1 MSYVFSRRDFLKYSA
16 LTAVAVAGAGL
27 LTGCEFQDPSNPMYE
42 VGKKISIGNTTA
54 QLTLAT
60 ENTLDGQFKIRIAN
74 GGDQPLL
81 IEPSRFSVSVTTTT
95 NEKGNSTVFYNSA
108 YPGNS
113 IVFDNVEVTSGSLPN
128 LYKNGDVTLTLTAT
142 NFQVP
147 PSGSYTMIFQYI
159 PVGSQ
164 SEMSLRWKMVVDQV

>member
-1 MSYVFSRRDFLKYSA
+1 MSYAFSRRDFLKYSA

-27 LTGCEFQDPSNPMYE
+27 LTGCEVQDPSNPMYE

-60 ENTLDGQFKIRIAN
+60 ENTLDGNFKIRIAN
-74 GGDQPLL
+74 GGDQPLY
-81 IEPSRFSVSVTTTT
+81 IEPSRFTVSVTTT

-113 IVFDNVEVTSGSLPN
+113 IVFGEPEVTSGTFPN
-128 LYKNGDVTLTLTAT
+128 LPKKGDVTLPITAT
-142 NFQVP
+142 NFKVP
-147 PSGSYTMIFQYI
+147 ETGSYTMIFQYI
-159 PVGSQ
+159 PVGYQ
-164 SEMSLRWKMVVDQV
+164 SEMSLRWKMVVGQV

>member
-42 VGKKISIGNTTA
+42 VGKKISIGNTAA

-81 IEPSRFSVSVTTTT
+81 IEPSRFSVSVTTT

>member
-1 MSYVFSRRDFLKYSA
+1 MSYAFSRRDFLKYSA

-27 LTGCEFQDPSNPMYE
+27 LTGCEIQDPNNPMYE

-60 ENTLDGQFKIRIAN
+60 ENTLDGHFKIRIAN

-81 IEPSRFSVSVTTTT
+81 VHESLFNVRVVVAD
-95 NEKGNSTVFYNSA
+95 EKGKETDFYNSA

-113 IVFDNVEVTSGSLPN
+113 IVFGEPEVTSGTFPN
-128 LYKNGDVTLTLTAT
+128 LPKKGDVTLPITAT
-142 NFQVP
+142 NFKVP
-147 PSGSYTMIFQYI
+147 ETGSYTMIFQYI
-159 PVGSQ
+159 PVGYQ

>member
-27 LTGCEFQDPSNPMYE
+27 LTGCEVQDPSNPMYE

-81 IEPSRFSVSVTTTT
+81 IEPSRFSVSVTTT

-113 IVFDNVEVTSGSLPN
+113 IVFDDAVVSSGSLPN
-128 LYKNGDVTLTLTAT
+128 LYKKGDVTLTLTAT
-142 NFQVP
+142 NFKVP
-147 PSGSYTMIFQYI
+147 ETGSYTMIFQYI

-164 SEMSLRWKMVVDQV
+164 SENSLRWKMVVDQV

>member
-60 ENTLDGQFKIRIAN
+60 EKQLDGQFKIRIAN

-81 IEPSRFSVSVTTTT
+81 IEPSRFNVSVTTTT
-95 NEKGNSTVFYNSA
+95 NEKGNSTVVYNSA